1 MLFNSF
7 EFIFIFLP
15 VVFIIYFVLN
25 RKKYLLAAKVW
36 LVVSSLFFY
45 AWWNINFLPIIC
57 LSILVNYS
65 IGNIL
70 STKKYTTNQKW
81 ILTVG
86 IFLNVLLL
94 GFFKYV
100 DFFIVNLN
108 ALFDGEIP
116 LFHLALPLA
125 ISFFT
130 FQQIGYLVDA
140 YHGEVKER
148 DFLNYTLFVSFF
160 PQLIAGP
167 IVLHKKIMPQFADRR
182 NKFFNSKNISVGIF
196 VFSIGLFKKV
206 ILADTFAIWATQGF
220 DQLHS
225 LSFIEAW
232 IVSLSYTFQLYFDFS
247 GYMDMATGA
256 ALLFNIKLP
265 VNFNSPYKALNIQD
279 TWSRWHMTLGQFL
292 YRYIYFPVNRFL
304 LRKVFTPLHIKK
316 YTMLRS
322 NIALMILFLISGIWH
337 GAGWTF
343 VFWGF
348 LHGAATIIHRHW
360 KSAGFKMNKYIA
372 WFITFNFIN
381 ASLVF
386 FRANNFPEAMKVLK
400 GMSGWNGITF
410 PERFSFIIPD
420 IYSDVISIGETQLID
435 DVRGIQYII
444 VGLLIILLFE
454 NSEQL
459 REKFKPTWYTALFTI
474 IIFMYA
480 LLSLTKESIFLYFNF

>member
-7 EFIFIFLP
+7 EFIFVFLP
-15 VVFIIYFVLN
+15 IVFFIYFVLN
-25 RKKYLLAAKVW
+25 RRKYLFAAKVW
-36 LVVSSLFFY
+36 LVISSLFFY
-45 AWWNINFLPIIC
+45 AWWDISFLPIIC

-65 IGNIL
+65 IGNLL
-70 STKKYTTNQKW
+70 STPKNTRIQKW
-81 ILTVG
+81 ILTIG
-86 IFLNVLLL
+86 ICFNVIIL

-108 ALFDGEIP
+108 SLLGEEIP

-167 IVLHKKIMPQFADRR
+167 IVHHKKIMPQFVDKR
-182 NKFFNSKNISVGIF
+182 NKFFNSRNISVAIF

-206 ILADTFAIWATQGF
+206 ILADTFAIWSTQGF
-220 DQLHS
+220 DQLDS
-225 LSFIEAW
+225 LTFIEAW

-265 VNFNSPYKALNIQD
+265 VNFNSPYKAQNIQD

-304 LRKVFTPLHIKK
+304 LRRVFTPLHIKK
-316 YTMLRS
+316 YTMLRT
-322 NIALMILFLISGIWH
+322 NIALMILFFISGFWH

-343 VFWGF
+343 LFWGC

-360 KSAGFKMNKYIA
+360 KMANIKMNKYIA

-386 FRANNFPEAMKVLK
+386 FRATNFSDAMKVLK
-400 GMSGWNGITF
+400 GMSGWNGIIL
-410 PERFSFIIPD
+410 PERLS
-420 IYSDVISIGETQLID
+420 SILPEIFMKFVSLKESPLND
-435 DVRGIQYII
+435 DERAIQYII
-444 VGLLIILLFE
+444 VGLLIILLFK

-459 REKFKPTWYTALFTI
+459 REEFKPTWYTALFTI
-474 IIFMYA
+474 ILFIYA
-480 LLSLTKESIFLYFNF
+480 LLNLTKESIFLYFNF